1 MIPSSRPEPALS
13 ATGGRVETKGESTIL
28 RGLMPRDILLVE
40 DSLGDIRLIREALRE
55 IGGCHSLH
63 VVNDGVEALAF
74 LRRKGIFGWAPR
86 PDLILLDLNLP
97 KKNGRE
103 VLSEIKAD
111 ASLKDIPVVVL
122 TISTAE
128 EDIVTAYRLQAN
140 CYVIKPV
147 NLDQF
152 FRVVQSIERYWLSR
166 DWSGDGIWYG
176 H

>member
-1 MIPSSRPEPALS
+1 MSPSIRSPSSHAAVKDR
-13 ATGGRVETKGESTIL
+13 TESKVDL
-28 RGLMPRDILLVE
+28 PDSEWDMPREILLVE
-40 DSLGDIRLIREALRE
+40 DSQGDIRLIREALRE
-55 IGGCHSLH
+55 IGGGHVLH

-74 LRRKGIFGWAPR
+74 LRRKGAYAAAPR

-97 KKNGRE
+97 RKNGRE
-103 VLSEIKAD
+103 VLAEIKAD
-111 ASLKDIPVVVL
+111 ERLRDIPVVVL

-128 EDIVTAYRLQAN
+128 EDIMTAYRLQAN

-166 DWSGDGIWYG
+166 ECGQEGADDAA
-176 H
+176 

>member
-1 MIPSSRPEPALS
+1 
-13 ATGGRVETKGESTIL
+13 
-28 RGLMPRDILLVE
+28 MPRSPSTSSAMCGSRGEPQVGSSDGECGLPREILLVE
-40 DSLGDIRLIREALRE
+40 DSQGDIRLIREALRE
-55 IGGCHSLH
+55 IGGDHVLH
-63 VVNDGVEALAF
+63 VVNDGVEALAY
-74 LRRKGIFGWAPR
+74 LRRKGIYAAAPR

-97 KKNGRE
+97 RKNGRE

-111 ASLKDIPVVVL
+111 ERLRAIPVVVL

-128 EDIVTAYRLQAN
+128 EDIMTAYRLRAN

-166 DWSGDGIWYG
+166 ECSPEGAPYG
-176 H
+176 A